1 MRFHTRLLPGGTGSD
16 LAFWGLLTIWELGY
30 LPVHKMLRPRM
41 IAAGWRRR
49 AEFAQ
54 AGRAAFGRGSFV
66 DRMSGQLAA
75 PADSPEDAAA

>member
-1 MRFHTRLLPGGTGSD
+1 M
-16 LAFWGLLTIWELGY
+16 AVIMAGY
-30 LPVHKMLRPRM
+30 KQPMLKMLRPRM

-49 AEFAQ
+49 TEFAQ

-75 PADSPEDAAA
+75 PAESPDETPDESAELSG

>member
-1 MRFHTRLLPGGTGSD
+1 
-16 LAFWGLLTIWELGY
+16 
-30 LPVHKMLRPRM
+30 M

-66 DRMSGQLAA
+66 DRMSGQLATPVET
-75 PADSPEDAAA
+75 PAATPDETPDESVELPS